1 MRKIMLVFCA
11 DSSHTT
17 DPVGLFITNPD
28 PLAFLPDDVYIGR
41 EFYQNPSRDPHW
53 RIRRYGRHQLG
64 VPRRTPVWEEESPT
78 APVGFGID
86 GQTRRLLP
94 EGTVLPPFA
103 RMTQAERLSSFGTR
117 ESFSPVCRARTSAGR
132 RCGQRGGRWK
142 VEDLDEVFSQLNQRG
157 ITGVSMRALD
167 LIKHSGIRSV

>member
-11 DSSHTT
+11 DLSHTT
-17 DPVGLFITNPD
+17 DSVGLFITDPD

-41 EFYQNPSRDPHW
+41 EFYQRPDDPSW
-53 RIRRYGRHQLG
+53 YIRRYGMHQVG
-64 VPRRTPVWEEESPT
+64 VPRLTPVWGEPPT

-86 GQTRRLLP
+86 GQTRKLLP
-94 EGTVLPPFA
+94 DGTVLPPFA
-103 RMTQAERLSSFGTR
+103 RMTQAQRLSAFGTR
-117 ESFSPVCRARTSAGR
+117 ENYSPLCRARTSAGR

-142 VEDLDEVFSQLNQRG
+142 PDDLDEVFSQLAQRG

-167 LIKHSGIRSV
+167 LIKHSGIRSI